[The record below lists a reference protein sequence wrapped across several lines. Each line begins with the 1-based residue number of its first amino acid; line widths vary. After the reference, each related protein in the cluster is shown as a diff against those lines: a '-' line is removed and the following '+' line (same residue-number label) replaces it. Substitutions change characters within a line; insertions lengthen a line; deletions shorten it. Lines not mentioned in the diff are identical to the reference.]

1 MVGFGYMIG
10 TATNRDLILSIKNT
24 RCCLLDGYFGSR
36 LFRTFLSCGGD
47 GMLAAVPKPKRLR
60 DPELIKK
67 RARIGLR
74 YVGGGKSVRF
84 ITASSSGV
92 DGVVLPLRHR

>member
-1 MVGFGYMIG
+1 
-10 TATNRDLILSIKNT
+10 
-24 RCCLLDGYFGSR
+24 
-36 LFRTFLSCGGD
+36 
-47 GMLAAVPKPKRLR
+47 MLAAVPKPKRLR

-84 ITASSSGV
+84 IRAFSSIGGGV
-92 DGVVLPLRHR
+92 ALPLRHR

>member
-1 MVGFGYMIG
+1 
-10 TATNRDLILSIKNT
+10 
-24 RCCLLDGYFGSR
+24 
-36 LFRTFLSCGGD
+36 
-47 GMLAAVPKPKRLR
+47 MLAAVPKPKRLR